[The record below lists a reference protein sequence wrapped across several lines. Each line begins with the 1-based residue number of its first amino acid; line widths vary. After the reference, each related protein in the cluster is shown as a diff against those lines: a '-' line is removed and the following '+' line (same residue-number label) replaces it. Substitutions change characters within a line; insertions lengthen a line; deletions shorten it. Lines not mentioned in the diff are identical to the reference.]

1 MRRIVIAKMF
11 SLTLL
16 GLYLA
21 VGFTLPTGEG
31 SIDSPVRRCAE
42 EPGLRKPETDL
53 SPASGVLQRVADNA
67 IALGSRRKVKPA

>member
-21 VGFTLPTGEG
+21 VGFMQPTGEG
-31 SIDSPVRRCAE
+31 SIARAVHHCAE
-42 EPGLRKPETDL
+42 WP
-53 SPASGVLQRVADNA
+53 
-67 IALGSRRKVKPA
+67 

>member
-31 SIDSPVRRCAE
+31 SINSPVRRCAE
-42 EPGLRKPETDL
+42 
-53 SPASGVLQRVADNA
+53 
-67 IALGSRRKVKPA
+67 